1 MGERAKQESWQG
13 KGMEGKC
20 LGSMRKTAETGNVS
34 PRARL
39 SKWLLSGLVSDLVSS
54 SLISQGSLR
63 RNQSSPGCRSSS
75 DIS

>member
-34 PRARL
+34 PGPDCP
-39 SKWLLSGLVSDLVSS
+39 SGFFLDWFLTWF
-54 SLISQGSLR
+54 L
-63 RNQSSPGCRSSS
+63 PP
-75 DIS
+75 